1 MPTTNP
7 ESTKFFT
14 LVFVYF
20 YNYIE
25 VFNSAQNRQKNAN
38 TTVYFTNL
46 QFFKEIEK
54 KNRIRRFR
62 IGCWHLMNKIVVG
75 KKESKGVISNQ
86 ST

>member
-20 YNYIE
+20 YYYIE

-54 KNRIRRFR
+54 K
-62 IGCWHLMNKIVVG
+62 K
-75 KKESKGVISNQ
+75 
-86 ST
+86 